1 MGLISRVSS
10 RTYREKIIN
19 MTTNSQTRCKLKLI
33 VVGQSGVGKSSLLVR
48 FVDDHF
54 EEASTRPTIEC
65 DIKYKQLDVNGVRTT
80 LRLWDTAGS
89 ERFRT
94 FSTQHYRNAQGVI
107 FVYDVTNKTSFDD
120 LNSWLEEVEV
130 NCNTPDFVRMLVA
143 NKIDRISERVI
154 TTEQGR
160 NFARRHSMM
169 FIEASAATAEGVMM
183 AFQEVSQKI
192 IETPGLWEA
201 DEESSPF
208 ANRSGTANMNQSGDS
223 AGQGGYG

>member
-1 MGLISRVSS
+1 MNRTISPA
-10 RTYREKIIN
+10 N
-19 MTTNSQTRCKLKLI
+19 QTRTKLKLI

-65 DIKYKQLDVNGVRTT
+65 DIKYKQIDVNGIRCT

-107 FVYDVTNKTSFDD
+107 FCYDVTNKNSFDC
-120 LNSWLEEVEV
+120 LRSWMEEVEN
-130 NCNTPDFVRMLVA
+130 NCNRNNYVKMLVG
-143 NKIDRISERVI
+143 NKIDKPYNDRVI
-154 TTEQGR
+154 TTEMGR
-160 NFARRHSMM
+160 DFARRHNMM
-169 FIEASAATAEGVMM
+169 FIEASAATADGVRM
-183 AFQEVSQKI
+183 AFEEVSQKI

-201 DEESSPF
+201 EESLGQGAQ
-208 ANRSGTANMNQSGDS
+208 ANLGGEQQQNQYG
-223 AGQGGYG
+223 GGYGCC

>member
-1 MGLISRVSS
+1 MNRTIS
-10 RTYREKIIN
+10 N
-19 MTTNSQTRCKLKLI
+19 PNQTRTKLKLI

-65 DIKYKQLDVNGVRTT
+65 DIKYKQIDVNDIRCT

-107 FVYDVTNKTSFDD
+107 FVYDVTNQNSFEC
-120 LNSWLEEVEV
+120 LRSWLEEVEN
-130 NCNTPDFVRMLVA
+130 NCNRTNFVKMLVA
-143 NKIDRISERVI
+143 NKIDKPFDDRVI

-160 NFARRHSMM
+160 NFARRQNMM
-169 FIEASAATAEGVMM
+169 FIEASAATSEGVRM
-183 AFQEVSQKI
+183 AFEEVSQKI

-201 DEESSPF
+201 DELVQGN
-208 ANRSGTANMNQSGDS
+208 ANLGANTEATS
-223 AGQGGYG
+223 GGYGCC

>member
-65 DIKYKQLDVNGVRTT
+65 DIKYKQLDVNGIRCT

-107 FVYDVTNKTSFDD
+107 FVYDCTNKSSFDD
-120 LNSWLEEVEV
+120 LSSWLEEVEV
-130 NCNTPDFVRMLVA
+130 NCNTPNFVRMLVA

-154 TTEQGR
+154 STEQGR
-160 NFARRHSMM
+160 TFARRHSMM
-169 FIEASAATAEGVMM
+169 FIEASAATADGVMT
-183 AFQEVSQKI
+183 AFEEVAQKI

-201 DEESSPF
+201 EEQPGF
-208 ANRSGTANMNQSGDS
+208 ANRANLNQGANDTAG
-223 AGQGGYG
+223 GQGYGCC

>member
-1 MGLISRVSS
+1 MA
-10 RTYREKIIN
+10 
-19 MTTNSQTRCKLKLI
+19 QTRCKLKLI

-65 DIKYKQLDVNGVRTT
+65 DIKYKQLDVNGVRCT

-107 FVYDVTNKTSFDD
+107 FCYDVTCKTSFDT
-120 LNSWLEEVEV
+120 LKSWLEEVEV
-130 NCNTPDFVRMLVA
+130 NCNRPDFVRMLVA
-143 NKIDRISERVI
+143 NKIDRADERVI
-154 TTEQGR
+154 STEQGR
-160 NFARRHSMM
+160 TFARRHSMM

-201 DEESSPF
+201 DEELSPYGS
-208 ANRSGTANMNQSGDS
+208 NNPTNLNQSPS
-223 AGQGGYG
+223 QNQGGGCC